1 MIYSFLKE
9 MKKNYIFYF
18 MALPGVIFLF
28 LFSYVPLPGL
38 VLAFKNYNFQDG
50 IFGSPWAGLNNFA
63 FFFGSDKA
71 FAITFNTLYLNLLFI
86 VFGLVFQIG
95 SAILINEVGNKHF
108 KRTVQS
114 IQFLPYF
121 FSWVVVSGLI
131 YSLFSSELGSVNRA
145 LEFLGMQPV
154 SWYNDPAYWRPILVC
169 TNLWKFTGYGAI
181 IYLSTITGISM
192 EYYEAARMDGASKL
206 QQIKYIT
213 LPLLVPT
220 AIILTLLSIGRIF
233 YGDFGMMY
241 SIVKDN
247 GLLLKTTEVIDT
259 YVYRSMRIIGDMSF
273 ASAVGLYQSVAG
285 FIIVYTTN
293 WLSKK
298 YQGTSLF

>member
-1 MIYSFLKE
+1 
-9 MKKNYIFYF
+9 MKKNSVFYF
-18 MALPGVIFLF
+18 MALSGILFLF

-38 VLAFKNYNFQDG
+38 ILAFKNYNFQDG
-50 IFGSPWAGLNNFA
+50 IFGSPWAGFNNFA

-71 FAITFNTLYLNLLFI
+71 LTITFNTIYLNFLFI

-95 SAILINEVGNKHF
+95 GAILINEAGNKYF
-108 KRTVQS
+108 KKTVQS

-121 FSWVVVSGLI
+121 FSWVVVSALI
-131 YSLFSSELGSVNRA
+131 YSLFSGELGSVNRA
-145 LEFLGMQPV
+145 LQSMGMHPV
-154 SWYNDPAYWRPILVC
+154 SWYNNAAYWRPILVGA
-169 TNLWKFTGYGAI
+169 NLWKFTGYGTI

-192 EYYEAARMDGASKL
+192 EYYEAARIDGAGKL
-206 QQIKYIT
+206 QQIRHIT

-241 SIVKDN
+241 SIIKDN

-259 YVYRSMRIIGDMSF
+259 YVYRSMRMFGDMSF
-273 ASAVGLYQSVAG
+273 ASAVGLYQSIAG
-285 FIIVYTTN
+285 FIIVFSTN

>member
-1 MIYSFLKE
+1 MSSFAKE
-9 MKKNYIFYF
+9 IKKNYVFYL
-18 MALPGVIFLF
+18 MALPGILFLF
-28 LFSYVPLPGL
+28 LFSYLPMPGL

-50 IFGSPWAGLNNFA
+50 IFGSPWAGFKNFE

-71 FAITFNTLYLNLLFI
+71 FSITFNTIYINLLFI

-121 FSWVVVSGLI
+121 FSWVVVSALI
-131 YSLFSSELGSVNRA
+131 YSLFSAELGSVNKMLGFFG
-145 LEFLGMQPV
+145 LEPV
-154 SWYNDPAYWRPILVC
+154 SWYNNASYWRPILVGA
-169 TNLWKFTGYGAI
+169 NLWKFTGYGAI

-192 EYYEAARMDGASKL
+192 EYYEAARIDGASKL
-206 QQIKYIT
+206 QQIKHIT

-241 SIVKDN
+241 SIVKGN
-247 GLLLKTTEVIDT
+247 GLLLRTTEVIDT
-259 YVYRSMRIIGDMSF
+259 YVYRSMRTTGDMSF

-285 FIIVYTTN
+285 FIIVSSAN

-298 YQGTSLF
+298 YQGTSLY